1 MEHAEHALD
10 WVNLGWTAGWLVAV
24 LLLFSLGVALPLT
37 PAGSSW
43 RRRLGSSAIVL
54 GALAITGLAVAAL
67 ALHDTHVDLTREKV
81 FTPSPQ
87 AVAVVAALRV
97 PVSITYFHQGQ
108 DPNAQRARQMLTLL
122 GRHNAL
128 LSVRAVDPEKQPSL
142 AETAGVRIN
151 NAALIEAEG
160 RRLVVQGTDELEFAI
175 GIQRVLRE
183 RRVTLC
189 FIEGHNEY
197 AIDNEEYHTHLDS
210 AVGHDHDDS
219 SALVIETRGH
229 GVGRWRRT
237 LEGLGYDI
245 EPLPL
250 PTVAAIPAHCSVV
263 IDAGPRTTWLPGES
277 AALRAYLEQGGAA
290 LLLHDLGFVLEPGLQ
305 QLAAALGAVPTQ
317 AVVID
322 TVSHYGTDA
331 EMVAVTG
338 YDPHP
343 ITNKVSY
350 TFFPGARPLAL
361 TTPAPGIA
369 VTPLISS
376 SPASTVKAVAALA
389 QRTPAPPAAAG
400 RAVAT
405 AAAPQLLAI
414 ASEGTLTRDGKP
426 LRAVLVGDADFLSNS
441 FYPYMSNGDLALGL
455 IRWLAREEALTP
467 VAPRVPVPALVLL
480 TEPQLQA
487 LYGLVVIALPLLAT
501 GLGVFVWWRRR

>member
-1 MEHAEHALD
+1 MEHAGHAID
-10 WVNLGWTAGWLVAV
+10 WVNLGWTAGWLIAV
-24 LLLFSLGVALPLT
+24 LLLFSLGIALPLT

-43 RRRLGSSAIVL
+43 RRRLASGAVVL
-54 GALAITGLAVAAL
+54 LAVAVTGLAVAAL

-81 FTPSPQ
+81 YTPAPE

-122 GRHNAL
+122 GRHSPL

-151 NAALIEAEG
+151 NAALIEAGG

-189 FIEGHNEY
+189 FVEGHHEY

-210 AVGHDHDDS
+210 AVGHNHDDS
-219 SALVIETRGH
+219 AALVIETRGH

-245 EPLPL
+245 ESLPL
-250 PTVAAIPAHCSVV
+250 PTVAAIPARCSVV

-277 AALRAYLEQGGAA
+277 AALHAYLDRGGAA
-290 LLLHDLGFVLEPGLQ
+290 LLLHDLGFVLEPGLG
-305 QLAAALGAVPTQ
+305 QLASALGALPSQ

-343 ITNKVSY
+343 VTNKVSY
-350 TFFPGARPLAL
+350 TFFPGARPLTL
-361 TTPAPGIA
+361 TTPAPGIT

-376 SPASTVKAVAALA
+376 SPASTEKAVAALE
-389 QRTPAPPAAAG
+389 QRAPTGPMTS
-400 RAVAT
+400 AT
-405 AAAPQLLAI
+405 APDTTAAPRLLAI
-414 ASEGTLTRDGKP
+414 ASEGRLSPHGKP
-426 LRAVLVGDADFLSNS
+426 LRAVLIGDADFLSNS
-441 FYPYMSNGDLALGL
+441 FYPYMSNSDLALGL

-487 LYGLVVIALPLLAT
+487 LYGLVVIALPLLAA
-501 GLGVFVWWRRR
+501 GLGVVVWWRRR